1 MLSVL
6 SVSKRLSTDCKCPV
20 HRCFVSLTVF
30 NTFFATFRYKK
41 TINMQIAMLHETGDR
56 YCFTSS
62 ASLAFCV
69 YERDFSTISFAVR
82 IIRLT
87 FAVTN

>member
-1 MLSVL
+1 
-6 SVSKRLSTDCKCPV
+6 
-20 HRCFVSLTVF
+20 
-30 NTFFATFRYKK
+30 
-41 TINMQIAMLHETGDR
+41 MQIAMLHETGDR

-87 FAVTN
+87 FAVAN